1 MSFDPATLTAISI
14 ASTVAS
20 TGMQIIGQGQ
30 QAKAQQ
36 ASYNYQAAV
45 ARNNQII
52 AERQAADARA
62 RGAEAERQ
70 QRIKTQQLIG
80 RQRAVLAGNGVVVD
94 QGSALDI
101 TTDTAGIGEQD
112 ALTVRANAEREALGF
127 EAQGMNFGA
136 QAGLNAFSAANSSA
150 TMGQIGTAL
159 GGLGTVADKWYRFK
173 GPSTGGSGSSAYSA
187 SMGYYPGGSGA
198 GMGV

>member
-1 MSFDPATLTAISI
+1 MSVDPGTLAAISI

-20 TGMQIIGQGQ
+20 TGISIIGQGQ
-30 QAKAQQ
+30 QAAASR
-36 ASYNYQAAV
+36 ASYEYQAAV

-52 AERQAADARA
+52 AERQAADSRA

-94 QGSALDI
+94 EGSALDI

-112 ALTVRANAEREALGF
+112 ALTVRANAEREALGY
-127 EAQGMNFGA
+127 ETQGMNFGA
-136 QAGLNAFSAANSSA
+136 QAGLNSMSAANSSA
-150 TMGQIGTAL
+150 TLGQIGTAL
-159 GGLGTVADKWYRFK
+159 GGAASVADKWYKFYPPEPTPYGDYGR
-173 GPSTGGSGSSAYSA
+173 TGGG
-187 SMGYYPGGSGA
+187 PR
-198 GMGV
+198 

>member
-20 TGMQIIGQGQ
+20 TGLQIVGQGQ

-36 ASYNYQAAV
+36 ASHEYQAAV

-52 AERQAADARA
+52 AQRQADDARA

-80 RQRAVLAGNGVVVD
+80 RQRAVLAANGVVVD

-101 TTDTAGIGEQD
+101 TTDTTGIGEQD

-136 QAGLNAFSAANSSA
+136 QAGLNSFSAANSSA
-150 TMGQIGTAL
+150 TLGQVGTAL
-159 GGLGTVADKWYRFK
+159 GGLGTVADKWYRFQ
-173 GPSTGGSGSSAYSA
+173 GPK
-187 SMGYYPGGSGA
+187 
-198 GMGV
+198 